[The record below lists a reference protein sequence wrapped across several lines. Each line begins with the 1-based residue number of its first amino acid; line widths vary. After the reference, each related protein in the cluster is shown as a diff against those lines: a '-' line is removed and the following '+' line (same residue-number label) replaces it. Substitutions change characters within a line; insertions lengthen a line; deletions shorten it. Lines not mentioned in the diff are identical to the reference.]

1 MRQEL
6 LVSDEDFV
14 RALGRVKV
22 MASDHRIMAV
32 SNESLDPRPWF
43 ECLAVF

>member
-14 RALGRVKV
+14 RQDNPSALGRVKV

-32 SNESLDPRPWF
+32 SNESLDPRP
-43 ECLAVF
+43 